1 MPPKRRQAALST
13 AAKRARTLPVP
24 PSSERASSASW
35 CRESSSLSRR
45 ASSPRQALAAA
56 SQATEPIQTFESQLL
71 ESQLEDEIVGPM
83 EGSQAA
89 TAPTTDAGHGDGD
102 GEVDADVDAN
112 DDDFTGIDWARL
124 PDFMKPLSTQRRQKS
139 WIYRHGYRVTEVKDP
154 SKIWFVCRYCH
165 QHKVIDAGS
174 GGLFD
179 VTKATTAAATH
190 LAQQRR
196 GHGYNR
202 LGVRVQQ
209 PARGQLSL
217 RQALNGGVKVSQ
229 HAGNAIGNFDI
240 QRFRLAMALCLVD
253 NNLPMELISRPSFR
267 EMIAFANPEAE
278 AALWVSPRSVTAY
291 ALRLYRRMQP
301 EVVKALSTAVSKV
314 HISFDG

>member
-1 MPPKRRQAALST
+1 MPPQRRQTALSA
-13 AAKRARTLPVP
+13 AAKRARMLSTP
-24 PSSERASSASW
+24 PLSQRVSLASSH
-35 CRESSSLSRR
+35 R
-45 ASSPRQALAAA
+45 AVSPRQALAAA

-89 TAPTTDAGHGDGD
+89 TAPTTDAGHGNGD
-102 GEVDADVDAN
+102 AEADADVNAN
-112 DDDFTGIDWARL
+112 NNDFTGIDWARL

-139 WIYRHGYRVTEVKDP
+139 WIYQHGYRVTEVKDL

-196 GHGYNR
+196 GHGYTR
-202 LGVRVQQ
+202 LGLRVQ
-209 PARGQLSL
+209 
-217 RQALNGGVKVSQ
+217 
-229 HAGNAIGNFDI
+229 
-240 QRFRLAMALCLVD
+240 
-253 NNLPMELISRPSFR
+253 
-267 EMIAFANPEAE
+267 
-278 AALWVSPRSVTAY
+278 
-291 ALRLYRRMQP
+291 
-301 EVVKALSTAVSKV
+301 
-314 HISFDG
+314 

>member
-1 MPPKRRQAALST
+1 
-13 AAKRARTLPVP
+13 
-24 PSSERASSASW
+24 
-35 CRESSSLSRR
+35 
-45 ASSPRQALAAA
+45 
-56 SQATEPIQTFESQLL
+56 
-71 ESQLEDEIVGPM
+71 
-83 EGSQAA
+83 
-89 TAPTTDAGHGDGD
+89 
-102 GEVDADVDAN
+102 
-112 DDDFTGIDWARL
+112 
-124 PDFMKPLSTQRRQKS
+124 MKHLSTQRRQKS

-196 GHGYNR
+196 GYSHTR

-253 NNLPMELISRPSFR
+253 NNLPIELISRPSFR
-267 EMIAFANPEAE
+267 EIIAFANLEAE
-278 AALWVSPRSVTAY
+278 TAL
-291 ALRLYRRMQP
+291 
-301 EVVKALSTAVSKV
+301 
-314 HISFDG
+314 